1 MTIDERLSAVTMN
14 LELTARDVADLNE
27 SVAGLH
33 GTVAELHGT
42 VAELH
47 GSVADLRSS
56 IDALTVGAGNL
67 LRICESH
74 ERRLIR
80 LETGTA

>member
-27 SVAGLH
+27 SVAGLR
-33 GTVAELHGT
+33 GT

-56 IDALTVGAGNL
+56 IDALTVGTGNL

-74 ERRLIR
+74 ERRLVR
-80 LETGTA
+80 LETGIA